1 MTAYADFLR
10 SKRLL
15 APADGLEI
23 DRAELDP
30 RLFEFQKDQ
39 VVWSLRKGRCALFN
53 DTGLGKSFMQI
64 EWARQLN
71 QRAYYVLIVA
81 PLAVAKQT
89 VREAAKW
96 GMSIEYV
103 REQAAITWATPTVIT
118 NYEHIQKFDMRQF
131 GGVVLDESS
140 ILKSQDGK
148 TRTRLIELCRE
159 IPYRLCCTATPAP
172 NDIAEIANHAEF
184 LGLMTR
190 TEMLAHF
197 FVHDDSGWRLKGHA
211 TEPFYRWLA
220 SWGMSV
226 KKPSDLGY
234 EDGAFIL
241 PPLTITPHFVM
252 TDWKPDGMLFSV
264 KLKGIG
270 ERSQARKATVGP
282 RVAKTVELVESEP
295 DQRWLIFCDTNDE
308 STALKKALNAVEV
321 KGSDT
326 LDHKERSLLGFANGD
341 IPRLVSKTS
350 IAGFGLNLQ
359 VCSRVLFCGL
369 SDSEEKFYQGV
380 RRVWRFG
387 QEHPVTAHIVL
398 SDAEYPIYENVMAKE
413 KRAAEL
419 SANLIKNVAAYERA
433 EISSDLGEFTY
444 TSKTTEGDGWK
455 MMLGDSAER
464 IKEVPDESIDLSVFS
479 PPFGALFVYSNT
491 ERDLGNSK
499 NESEFF
505 SHFSFITSELY
516 RVMKPGRNIC
526 VHVAQLPLTK
536 QTDGVIGIRDFRGDV
551 IRHFVANNFVFHGE
565 VTINKDPQAQAIRT
579 HNKGL
584 LFVQLKKDSSWL
596 RPAFAD
602 YVLVFRKPGENA
614 VPIHPDITNNDWIS
628 WAHPIWDVATTDEDR
643 ALFDSSDLFDLAPGT
658 PLLWYGIRESD
669 TLQGMREARD
679 EKDGKHICPLQL
691 GTIERCIRLWSNPGE
706 TVFSP
711 FGGIGSE
718 PYQALKFGRKGIAI
732 ELRPSYYEVAVK
744 NLTQAEREAK
754 SGSLL
759 ELMETA
765 SAD

>member
-30 RLFEFQKDQ
+30 RLFDFQKDQ

-172 NDIAEIANHAEF
+172 NDISEIANHAEF

-241 PPLTITPHFVM
+241 PPLTITPHFVT

-282 RVAKTVELVESEP
+282 RVIKAVEIIQGEPNEKWLV
-295 DQRWLIFCDTNDE
+295 FCGTNDE
-308 STALKKALNAVEV
+308 SAALKKALNAIEV
-321 KGSDT
+321 KGSD
-326 LDHKERSLLGFANGD
+326 DVDWKEAAAVWFAGHGPCPCRKD
-341 IPRLVSKTS
+341 DCGHHVLVTKVS
-350 IAGFGLNLQ
+350 IFGFGLNFQSCARELH
-359 VCSRVLFCGL
+359 CGL
-369 SDSEEKFYQGV
+369 SDSEEQFYQGC
-380 RRVWRFG
+380 RRIWRFG
-387 QEHPVTAHIVL
+387 QTRECVVHVVL

-433 EISSDLGEFTY
+433 EISSELGEFTY
-444 TSKTTEGDGWK
+444 MTKDTEGGDWK
-455 MMLGDSAER
+455 LLLGDSSER
-464 IKEVPDESIDLSVFS
+464 LKELADESIDLSIFS
-479 PPFGALFVYSNT
+479 PPFSSLYTYNNT

-499 NESEFF
+499 SDAEFF
-505 SHFSFITSELY
+505 EHFSYVTEQLL
-516 RVMKPGRNIC
+516 RVMRPGRNTC
-526 VHVAQLPLTK
+526 VHVQQLPLTK
-536 QTDGVIGIRDFRGDV
+536 STDGVIGMKDFRGAV
-551 IRHFVANNFVFHGE
+551 IAHFVAQGFVYHGE
-565 VTINKDPQAQAIRT
+565 TCIDKDPQAQAIRT

-596 RPAFAD
+596 RSAFAD
-602 YVLVFRKPGENA
+602 YILIFRKPGDNA
-614 VPIHPDITNNDWIS
+614 IPIHPDITNNDWIE
-628 WAHPIWDVATTDEDR
+628 WARPI
-643 ALFDSSDLFDLAPGT
+643 
-658 PLLWYGIRESD
+658 WYGIRESD
-669 TLQGMREARD
+669 TLQGMREARASND
-679 EKDGKHICPLQL
+679 ERHIAPLQL
-691 GTIERCIRLWSNPGE
+691 GTIERCIRLWSNPGDL
-706 TVFSP
+706 VLSP
-711 FGGIGSE
+711 FAGIGSE
-718 PYQALKFGRKGIAI
+718 LYMAVKLGRRAVGVELKPEYFN
-732 ELRPSYYEVAVK
+732 VAVK
-744 NLTQAEREAK
+744 NLRQAEIDRASGTLFAEA
-754 SGSLL
+754 
-759 ELMETA
+759 
-765 SAD
+765 